1 MMSNVAYDHGEEE
14 EEDYDEE
21 DDEEEEDDED
31 ADIVDTCAFAEEDVT
46 VPLPGH
52 HHHDS
57 SPHQDQTM
65 PSETVDAVESHQFS
79 SSPRRPI
86 VDSYGRYLTDATSAV
101 TTTQT
106 MPQQYSY
113 EQEAAQEAPVPYAA
127 EVRQSPESQVNVP
140 FNDYVASSAAP
151 HSPRPPTTLLSS
163 SPAQQRKPPPS
174 AQQQRYY
181 RGRGNSVSSPT
192 STSDPMRVSDA
203 WNSESG
209 SGHHPLVSQ
218 QSSTALKSPVAP
230 PRAAVAMIRHQSS
243 SSSVGLV
250 SFPHAC
256 TGMEN
261 FPPET
266 PREIVTALRE
276 GSARGLPAGWT
287 CVIDVSPILFDAR
300 WLLVSLPYTLFV
312 ILVTWTHISVRNEI
326 VANGRHL
333 MAVAVVIR
341 FPRPWLY
348 PSKLACCLRTRSSL
362 LAPTKRPRNS

>member
-1 MMSNVAYDHGEEE
+1 VSALPPAASKMMSNIAHDHGEEE

-52 HHHDS
+52 HHHDG

-86 VDSYGRYLTDATSAV
+86 VDSYGRYLTDAPSAV

-106 MPQQYSY
+106 MPQQYETMHSY
-113 EQEAAQEAPVPYAA
+113 EQEAAQEAHVPYAA
-127 EVRQSPESQVNVP
+127 EVRQAPEVQVNLP
-140 FNDYVASSAAP
+140 FNDDAASSAAP

-192 STSDPMRVSDA
+192 SNSDPMRVSEAA

-209 SGHHPLVSQ
+209 LGHHPLVSQ
-218 QSSTALKSPVAP
+218 PASTALKSPAAP

-276 GSARGLPAGWT
+276 GSARGLPPGWT
-287 CVIDVSPILFDAR
+287 CVIDVSPI
-300 WLLVSLPYTLFV
+300 WFV
-312 ILVTWTHISVRNEI
+312 RVGL
-326 VANGRHL
+326 
-333 MAVAVVIR
+333 
-341 FPRPWLY
+341 
-348 PSKLACCLRTRSSL
+348 
-362 LAPTKRPRNS
+362 